1 MAADWHK
8 VAKEKFASLP
18 SRERERVVKKHELK
32 SPSPAMNLPRELL
45 ESKDGI
51 GVYFNPDEGMEII
64 QDFDDL
70 LAGLRKR
77 GTDLTPDEEEAI
89 RGWILSESISPGFV
103 RRLVGE
109 CGFESIKVAFL
120 LGKHEE
126 GHVLEYL
133 MRRYKGRF
141 YRTRY
146 PTLTLVE

>member
-1 MAADWHK
+1 MT
-8 VAKEKFASLP
+8 LP
-18 SRERERVVKKHELK
+18 
-32 SPSPAMNLPRELL
+32 PDLL
-45 ESKDGI
+45 ESSNGI
-51 GVYFNPDEGMEII
+51 GVYFNPEEGMEII

-77 GTDLTPDEEEAI
+77 GTDLTPGEERAI

-109 CGFESIKVAFL
+109 SGVESIRAAFL

-126 GHVLEYL
+126 GYVLEYL

-141 YRTRY
+141 YRPRY
-146 PTLTLVE
+146 PTLTVVK